1 MHLES
6 HICVIK
12 KNSYKYRI
20 VVVNNTLNVATSSYN
35 IIQWSSETFIP
46 LLVIFK
52 LWNVWFGFFDTLIV
66 FLLYFSY
73 IVLLYFI
80 TAKIDL
86 VIQCLWII

>member
-35 IIQWSSETFIP
+35 IIQ
-46 LLVIFK
+46 
-52 LWNVWFGFFDTLIV
+52 
-66 FLLYFSY
+66 
-73 IVLLYFI
+73 
-80 TAKIDL
+80 
-86 VIQCLWII
+86 